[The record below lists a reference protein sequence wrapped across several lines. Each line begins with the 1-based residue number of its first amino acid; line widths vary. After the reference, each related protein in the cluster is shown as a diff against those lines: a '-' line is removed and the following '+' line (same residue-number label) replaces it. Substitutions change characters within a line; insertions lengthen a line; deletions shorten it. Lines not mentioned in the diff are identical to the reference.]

1 MGTPE
6 FAIPSLAA
14 LIEAGHEVAAVYTQ
28 PDKPKGRGHSTQPTP
43 VKQLALTHDIP
54 VFQPVSLRDEN
65 SLGQIV
71 EFLAGNSIDC
81 IVVVAYGKLLP
92 KTLLGAARL
101 GCVNIHSSLLPRYR
115 GAAPI
120 NRAILNGDSITG
132 VTAMRLDEGMD
143 TGDIL
148 LQAETPIGENETAG
162 ELHDRLAEMGA
173 KLLTETL
180 GKLEN
185 GGIKPVKQYDTQ
197 ATRAPM
203 LTKDMS
209 AIDWRRPANE
219 IHNQIRG
226 LQPWP
231 TAETTL
237 RGKRIRVHASRIA
250 SAVGCDPHSNVP
262 GTVVSINPFVV
273 QCGGGLLEI
282 TQIQADGGKRMS
294 PADYFR
300 GHPVDINEV
309 LGL

>member
-1 MGTPE
+1 M
-6 FAIPSLAA
+6 
-14 LIEAGHEVAAVYTQ
+14 
-28 PDKPKGRGHSTQPTP
+28 QPTP
-43 VKQLALTHDIP
+43 IKQLALTHSIP
-54 VFQPVSLRDEN
+54 VFQPVSLRDED

-71 EFLAGNSIDC
+71 EFSAGNSIDC
-81 IVVVAYGKLLP
+81 IVVVAYGKMLP
-92 KTLLGAARL
+92 KTLLSAARL
-101 GCVNIHSSLLPRYR
+101 GCVNIHSSLLPRHR

-120 NRAILNGDSITG
+120 NWAILNGDGVTG
-132 VTAMRLDEGMD
+132 VSAMRLDEEMD
-143 TGDIL
+143 TGDVL
-148 LQAETPIGENETAG
+148 LQTETPIGESETAG

-180 GKLEN
+180 DKLEN
-185 GGIKPVKQYDTQ
+185 GGITPVKQDDAQ

-209 AIDWRRPANE
+209 AIDWRRTANE

-231 TAETTL
+231 IAETTL
-237 RGKRIRVHASRIA
+237 RGKRIRVHASRI
-250 SAVGCDPHSNVP
+250 VCEERVDLGIHPYSNAP

-282 TQIQADGGKRMS
+282 IQIQADGGRKMS
-294 PADYFR
+294 PVDYFR